1 MDLLDVREA
10 IVASLAER
18 LPKAV
23 TVSGIRGR
31 FDLRE
36 LETYTQRC
44 PAVMVGVL
52 SATGID
58 DDQELQPRLK
68 CAAYVLTKN
77 GRSGRADEAGLRLAS
92 SLLHAMRRGPLAP
105 DCQAPTGLGFNNLY
119 STSFGE
125 EGVWLAAVTWQ
136 QATPLTELTDDALE
150 EFLRVHAT
158 YDLAPADGKAE
169 ASNLFPVRP
178 TEPLSE
184 PTP

>member
-10 IVASLAER
+10 IVASLAAR

-23 TVSGIRGR
+23 SVSGIRGR

-44 PAVMVGVL
+44 PAVMVGLL

-58 DDQELQPRLK
+58 DDSELQPRLK

-92 SLLHAMRRGPLAP
+92 SLLHAIRRGPLAP
-105 DCQAPTGLGFNNLY
+105 DCQTPTALGFNNLY

-125 EGVWLAAVTWQ
+125 EGVWLAAITWQ
-136 QATPLTELTDDALE
+136 QATPLTQASDDALE

-158 YDLAPADGKAE
+158 YDLAPADGRPE
-169 ASNLFPVRP
+169 ASNQFSVRP
-178 TEPLSE
+178 TESAS
-184 PTP
+184 